1 MTKREIAKKNVCE
14 RHERFI
20 NECNKILD
28 VFAPSIDPITKKV
41 IVAKIGL
48 LRSEMELESSNDIF
62 ESVVE
67 AINGDSKD
75 KENQN
80 EEDT

>member
-1 MTKREIAKKNVCE
+1 MAKKIDREYIAE
-14 RHERFI
+14 RNERFV

-28 VFAPSIDPITKKV
+28 VFAPGIDPITKKV

-48 LRSEMELESSNDIF
+48 LRSEMEFEYSNDSF
-62 ESVVE
+62 EVIKEIMKNSLKE
-67 AINGDSKD
+67 

>member
-1 MTKREIAKKNVCE
+1 MSKREIATKNLYE
-14 RHERFI
+14 RQERFA

-62 ESVVE
+62 GSVIE
-67 AINGDSKD
+67 AINGGS
-75 KENQN
+75 NV
-80 EEDT
+80 EED